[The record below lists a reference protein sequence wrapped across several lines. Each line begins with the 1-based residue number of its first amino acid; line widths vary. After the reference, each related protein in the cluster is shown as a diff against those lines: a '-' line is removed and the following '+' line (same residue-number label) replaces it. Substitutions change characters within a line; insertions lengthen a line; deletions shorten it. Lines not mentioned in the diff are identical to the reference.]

1 VSVSGERLSHDRPVI
16 TNVLEILEIVE
27 AVNRAATTDEVASAA
42 LAGIT
47 QLFRPISCAVLWF
60 GDHVMDPSGR
70 GLDGPIDSKTIV
82 QVHEQFSEELLR
94 ARQEDT
100 DLLIAP
106 GETAPAALMLRSLL
120 HARTQPIRAIPIAAG
135 ETLYG
140 VLLITDDV
148 DPHGAGDNRDLC
160 AYLGRQMAYAVSRL
174 WAHAQLALTEAA
186 LEESAKTLRELVAK
200 MDDLGIIVRSIADAV
215 NVAVIF
221 YDTDNHPK
229 LRNHMAEEVLE
240 LTGYDPKTGMST
252 HVYASDRHTPVKR
265 DKDIVSETIEG
276 DQRGVIYWVGAPDRD
291 DQRAVITEAIHIAR
305 PSGESLGSAIMTY
318 DVTDLANAID
328 VREEYLA
335 TVSHELRTPLTS
347 IVGYLDLIADAY
359 DLAELGFEQEFQ
371 IIQRN
376 VDQVLNLLRDLA
388 SAGTREQ
395 SLRIEP
401 VDLTALVSQSI
412 GASRPSI
419 DRARQQLEL
428 ELPSSSL
435 IGRVDAARV
444 AQVLDNVVS
453 NAVKYTPE
461 GGALRVSL
469 TREGDDALIL
479 IADTGRGI
487 SKNDQ
492 ARVFERFFRSHEVR
506 DAAIQGVG
514 IGLSI
519 AKTITEAHGGTIT
532 IDSEPGKGAT
542 FIIRLPLRPQGAPLS
557 SLSDHP

>member
-1 VSVSGERLSHDRPVI
+1 VFVSGERLSDDRPPSRSGD
-16 TNVLEILEIVE
+16 EILIIVE
-27 AVNRAATTDEVASAA
+27 AIHRAATTDEVTSAA
-42 LAGIT
+42 LGGIT
-47 QLFRPISCAVLWF
+47 QLFRPISSAVLWF
-60 GDHVMDPSGR
+60 GDRVMDPSGSSLE
-70 GLDGPIDSKTIV
+70 GTIDSETVV
-82 QVHEQFSEELLR
+82 QVHEQLGEDLFR
-94 ARQEDT
+94 VGQEDT
-100 DLLIAP
+100 DLLIAA
-106 GETAPAALMLRSLL
+106 GETTPVALILRSLL
-120 HARTQPIRAIPIAAG
+120 HAQTQPIRAIPIFAG

-140 VLLITDDV
+140 TLVITGDV
-148 DPHGAGDNRDLC
+148 DPRGTGGDHELC
-160 AYLGRQMAYAVSRL
+160 DYLGRQMAYAVSRL
-174 WAHAQLALTEAA
+174 WAHAQLALTETA

-200 MDDLGIIVRSIADAV
+200 MDDLEIVVRSIADAV
-215 NVAVIF
+215 NVAMIF
-221 YDTDNHPK
+221 YDTDNRPE
-229 LRNHMAEEVLE
+229 LRNRMAEEVLE

-265 DKDIVSETIEG
+265 DRDIVSETIEG
-276 DQRGVIYWVGAPDRD
+276 DQRGLIYWVGAPDRD

-305 PSGESLGSAIMTY
+305 PNGEPLGSAIMTY

-347 IVGYLDLIADAY
+347 IVGYLDLIADAH

-376 VDQVLNLLRDLA
+376 VDQMLNLLRDLA

-419 DRARQQLEL
+419 DRARQRLEL

-444 AQVLDNVVS
+444 AQVLDNIVS

-461 GGALRVSL
+461 GGTLRVSL
-469 TREGDDALIL
+469 KREGDDAVIR

-532 IDSEPGKGAT
+532 IDSELGKGAT
-542 FIIRLPLRPQGAPLS
+542 FITRLPLRPQGAPLS